1 MERQRQGADLMLWLN
16 SPAWRRL
23 PDFLDLPPVSI
34 GGDLQKSDIVAL
46 RLLSCGMGTG
56 DIAPP
61 WCLAGLVRLY
71 AHGII
76 GRRVTETGA
85 VYCMTDYSREVLR
98 HNASFRQ
105 VASS

>member
-16 SPAWRRL
+16 SPEWTRL
-23 PDFLDLPPVSI
+23 PDFLDLPLVSI
-34 GGDLQKSDIVAL
+34 GGDLQKSDIHAL
-46 RLLSCGMGTG
+46 RLLSCGMGEG
-56 DIAPP
+56 GLVPP
-61 WCLAGLVRLY
+61 WCSAGLVRLY

-76 GRRVTETGA
+76 DRQVTETGER
-85 VYCMTDYSREVLR
+85 YLMTSRSREVLR